1 MFIYKIK
8 DILEEYNIKINIS
21 NNNMLFRLMS
31 EKQEVVLNLLNLL
44 YENSTEETRLKR
56 KYQQY
61 LKIYN
66 YYNLNSLAQ

>member
-21 NNNMLFRLMS
+21 NNNMLFRLVS